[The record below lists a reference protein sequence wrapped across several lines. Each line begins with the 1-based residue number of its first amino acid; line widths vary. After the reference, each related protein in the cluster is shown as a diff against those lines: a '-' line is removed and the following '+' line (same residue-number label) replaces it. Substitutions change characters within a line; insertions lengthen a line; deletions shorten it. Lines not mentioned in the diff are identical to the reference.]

1 MTQRIRKA
9 KISDAKEIYS
19 LINSWSKEGKVLE
32 RSLNYIYENIRDFWV
47 YEARNE
53 IIGSCALHVVGWQ
66 DLGEIKSLVILKKFQ
81 DKGIG
86 TKLVTRC
93 ATEAKSIGIKNVFAL
108 TFVPQFFKK
117 LGFRE
122 IDRKNLPHK
131 IWSDCVNC
139 IYFPDCQE
147 KAVILHLKSLHR

>member
-1 MTQRIRKA
+1 MKQRIRKA
-9 KISDAKEIYS
+9 KIIDAKEIYS

-32 RSLNYIYENIRDFWV
+32 RSLNYIYENIRDFWIL
-47 YEARNE
+47 EAKNK

-66 DLGEIKSLVILKKFQ
+66 DLGEIKSLVVSKKFQ

-86 TKLVTRC
+86 TKLVERC
-93 ATEAKSIGIKNVFAL
+93 IAEAENIGIKNVFAL
-108 TFVPQFFKK
+108 TFVPQFFKT

-131 IWSDCVNC
+131 IWSDCVDC

-147 KAVILHLKSLHR
+147 KAVILRLK

>member
-1 MTQRIRKA
+1 MPHKIRKA
-9 KISDAKEIYS
+9 RITDAKEIYAI
-19 LINSWSKEGKVLE
+19 INSWSQEGKVLE
-32 RSLNYIYENIRDFWV
+32 RSLNYIYENIRDFWI
-47 YEARNE
+47 YETKNK

-66 DLGEIKSLVILKKFQ
+66 DLGEVKSLVVLKNFQ

-86 TKLVTRC
+86 TKLVSQC
-93 ATEAKSIGIKNVFAL
+93 IKEAKSMGIKSVFAL

-131 IWSDCVNC
+131 IWSDCVDC

-147 KAVILHLKSLHR
+147 KAVILHLK

>member
-1 MTQRIRKA
+1 MTQKIRKA
-9 KISDAKEIYS
+9 RLIDAKEIYS
-19 LINSWSKEGKVLE
+19 LINSWSQEGKVLE

-47 YEARNE
+47 YEAKNK

-66 DLGEIKSLVILKKFQ
+66 DLGEIKSLVVLKKFQ
-81 DKGIG
+81 DRGIG
-86 TKLVTRC
+86 TKLVASC
-93 ATEAKSIGIKNVFAL
+93 IKEAKSIGIKNVFAL

-131 IWSDCVNC
+131 IWSDCVDC

-147 KAVILHLKSLHR
+147 KAVILHLKS